1 MVSFPANWKK
11 KTERAKKT
19 LLAAGG
25 IAGAIL
31 AIIGLG
37 KLFFSGDPEEY
48 DKDWIPIVYSDAG
61 DFQSFLKRND
71 GKTVRINSSI
81 ALDLA
86 VPVNHLV
93 HQVCE
98 MDLLDHA
105 ESEKD
110 KTYYSIGLPTFAKD
124 FDESELD
131 SATYSE
137 ESDGLGFPA
146 HVLSKVNC
154 MNTLR
159 IELIDPKS
167 LRWSYGGTGTQ
178 SLPLSGTFKV
188 TSRAF
193 SGPSIEYTLRQ
204 IAE

>member
-1 MVSFPANWKK
+1 MDIFSANWKK
-11 KTERAKKT
+11 NAERVKKI

-37 KLFFSGDPEEY
+37 KLFVSGDPEEY
-48 DKDWIPIVYSDAG
+48 NKDWIPIVYSDAG
-61 DFQSFLKRND
+61 NFQEFLKKND
-71 GKTVRINSSI
+71 GKLVKINSSI

-93 HQVCE
+93 HQVCK
-98 MDLLDHA
+98 MDLPDQA
-105 ESEKD
+105 ESAEVKS
-110 KTYYSIGLPTFAKD
+110 YYSIGLPTFATN
-124 FDESELD
+124 FDESELY

-137 ESDGLGFPA
+137 ESDDLQFPS
-146 HVLSKVNC
+146 HVLSKVSC
-154 MNTLR
+154 MNYLR
-159 IELIDPKS
+159 IELLDPKS